1 MCDIPNCTN
10 SLGNPRR
17 SSHDRAKVSQ
27 VSMHC
32 HWLAFTVKEKFVY
45 FSILVAQKAKP
56 FLSVVVRSNDVIGI
70 IIPVSIAVE
79 DSTSVAW
86 AMLFTIVLRP
96 LVYTVQ
102 FSHPNLNWKG
112 KKNCHAPAE
121 VLAINLRILLCQND

>member
-1 MCDIPNCTN
+1 
-10 SLGNPRR
+10 
-17 SSHDRAKVSQ
+17 
-27 VSMHC
+27 MHC

-45 FSILVAQKAKP
+45 FSLLADSHLVAQKAKP

-86 AMLFTIVLRP
+86 AILFTKLLRP

-102 FSHPNLNWKG
+102 FSHPDLNWKG
-112 KKNCHAPAE
+112 KNCHAPAE